1 MDKTKNRPS
10 HFAPPDLQTNNVVP
24 PSKTAAPTKTKLA
37 GHNREYDVTSITV
50 GTFKALMD
58 AINVTGGVLSKPKK
72 FEKVKPPLTP
82 VKGTYDLP
90 DYLHESLPKKENIPQ
105 PAKKETARS
114 PTVKTPALSKASPSP
129 PGSK

>member
-1 MDKTKNRPS
+1 MDKTKNKPS
-10 HFAPPDLQTNNVVP
+10 HFAPPDLNTNNVVP

-37 GHNREYDVTSITV
+37 GHNREYDVTSINV
-50 GTFKALMD
+50 GTFKALLD

-90 DYLHESLPKKENIPQ
+90 DYLHESVPNKEPPKLQPQ
-105 PAKKETARS
+105 PSRATTKKS
-114 PTVKTPALSKASPSP
+114 PPELSKASPL
-129 PGSK
+129 